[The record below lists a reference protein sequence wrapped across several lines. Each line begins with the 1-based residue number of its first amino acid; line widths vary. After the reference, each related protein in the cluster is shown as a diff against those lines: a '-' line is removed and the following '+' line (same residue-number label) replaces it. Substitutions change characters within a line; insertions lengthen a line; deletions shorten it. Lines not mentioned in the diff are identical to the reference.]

1 MKPTKIH
8 NQFFSNFFAKILKN
22 NRIFSLLIIA
32 MGLLFTSQNKN
43 PVLAQT
49 NSDNTVDVELVLSVD
64 VSGSISSREF
74 NLQRDG
80 YANAFRDPQVIA
92 AIESLPNGLAVT
104 LQYWSNTPHEA
115 IGWYLVTDAATAHEF
130 ANAIENAERPSYGST
145 GLADAI
151 TTAKNLLLTNIYE
164 GKSLV
169 IDVSGDGLDNT
180 APADSIDADFLA
192 DHFQNQGLDLP
203 NYLDGRSTCTNGTYR
218 VAANTASGRTVRG
231 LARVPIEN
239 VICPALQE
247 ARDAAVAEGIT
258 INGLAILSQNQVVNS
273 GKKLNNFHNLP
284 FIVGRDRFALYR
296 EDQID
301 AYYENN
307 VIGGEGAFVEI
318 AEGFNDFSRA
328 AAAKIEREITEAK
341 ERTTVI
347 FAD

>member
-1 MKPTKIH
+1 MKATK
-8 NQFFSNFFAKILKN
+8 NNYQFFSNFFTTLLKTN
-22 NRIFSLLIIA
+22 SFFSLLIIA

-43 PVLAQT
+43 PVLAQASPDT
-49 NSDNTVDVELVLSVD
+49 TVDVELVLSVD

-104 LQYWSNTPHEA
+104 LQYWSNSPHEA
-115 IGWYLVTDAATAHEF
+115 IGWYLVTDAATARNF
-130 ANAIENAERPSYGST
+130 ADAIENAPRPSYGST

-180 APADSIDADFLA
+180 APVDSIDVNFLD
-192 DHFQNQGLDLP
+192 DHFQTQGLDLP
-203 NYLDGRSTCTNGTYR
+203 NYLDGRRTCANGTYR
-218 VAANTASGRTVRG
+218 VAANTSSGRTVKG

-239 VICPALQE
+239 VICPALQD

-258 INGLAILSQNQVVNS
+258 INGLAILSQNPVVNS
-273 GKKLNNFHNLP
+273 GKTLNNFHNLP
-284 FIVGRDRFALYR
+284 FIFGQDRFAVYR

-307 VIGGEGAFVEI
+307 VIGGEGAFVET
-318 AEGFNDFSRA
+318 AQGFSDFSRA
-328 AAAKIEREITEAK
+328 AVAKIQREITEAK

>member
-1 MKPTKIH
+1 MKNTDNT
-8 NQFFSNFFAKILKN
+8 NQLLSNFFSRLLKN
-22 NRIFSLLIIA
+22 KNIFSLLIIT
-32 MGLLFTSQNKN
+32 MGLLLSSQNKN
-43 PVLAQT
+43 PVLAEKQPET
-49 NSDNTVDVELVLSVD
+49 TVDVELVLSVD

-80 YANAFRDPQVIA
+80 YANAFRDPEVIA
-92 AIESLPNGLAVT
+92 AIESLPDGLAVT
-104 LQYWSNTPHEA
+104 LQYWSNSPHQA
-115 IGWYLVTDAATAHEF
+115 IGWYLVKDAASAQNF

-145 GLADAI
+145 GLASAI
-151 TTAKNLLLTNIYE
+151 DTAKNLLLNNIYQ

-180 APADSIDADFLA
+180 ASVDNIDVNSVENHL
-192 DHFQNQGLDLP
+192 QSQGLDLP
-203 NYLDGRSTCTNGTYR
+203 NYLDGRLSCANGTYK
-218 VAANTASGRTVRG
+218 VAGNTSSGRRVRG

-239 VICPALQE
+239 VICPAVQD
-247 ARDAAVAEGIT
+247 ARDAAVAENIT
-258 INGLAILSQNQVVNS
+258 INGLAILSPNRVVNS

-284 FIVGRDRFALYR
+284 FIVGQDRFALYR

-301 AYYENN
+301 TYYENN

-328 AAAKIEREITEAK
+328 AREKIKREIKEAK